1 MTTERV
7 FNKKL
12 TRLNFKFGNIDW
24 EKATIKQY
32 ELEKELGV
40 WRIFLN
46 GYAKNGFVIFDE
58 ELIPKEKLLE
68 ALKELEPEI
77 TAIKRLTVEELIE
90 SSYSWNNILGKME
103 S

>member
-12 TRLNFKFGNIDW
+12 TRLDLKFGDINW

-32 ELEKELGV
+32 ELEKDERV

-46 GYAKNGFVIFDE
+46 GYARNGFVIFDE
-58 ELIPKEKLLE
+58 ALSERNSSRRLKSSSQKSSGRKL
-68 ALKELEPEI
+68 
-77 TAIKRLTVEELIE
+77 
-90 SSYSWNNILGKME
+90 
-103 S
+103 

>member
-1 MTTERV
+1 MSV
-7 FNKKL
+7 SPDKKL
-12 TRLNFKFGNIDW
+12 TRINFRFGNINW

-58 ELIPKEKLLE
+58 ELIPREKILE
-68 ALKELEPEI
+68 TLKDLEPTVVEEK
-77 TAIKRLTVEELIE
+77 TLTVGELIE
-90 SSYSWNNILGKME
+90 SSYSWNNILGKIE

>member
-12 TRLNFKFGNIDW
+12 TRLNFKFGNINW

-46 GYAKNGFVIFDE
+46 GYAKNGFVVFDE
-58 ELIPKEKLLE
+58 ETISREKIMEVLH
-68 ALKELEPEI
+68 ELEPVIVEE
-77 TAIKRLTVEELIE
+77 KELTVSELIE
-90 SSYSWNNILGKME
+90 SSYSWNNIFGKME